1 MRVGICLNMVARD
14 ARGLGMEYL
23 SDIASCGFDFA
34 EISAMQ
40 VMRLD
45 RQEFTREVCRPLQD
59 SGLRCHA
66 MNAFCGTEF
75 RFADPQ
81 DAPRVLAYTH
91 ELLERAAALGAH
103 MIVIGAG
110 VARSIAPG
118 ETMQQACTQMTTLF
132 CAMADLAAPY
142 GVTLALEGLNRQ
154 ETNMYDC
161 MPRVIAQVEACA
173 HPNLGALV
181 DYFHFSLGNES
192 PQILPAM
199 APQIR
204 HVHLARVLS
213 RRLPCDVREDEGY
226 VPFLR
231 ALGMGGYDGALS
243 LEATCAPG
251 AFLPQAAQALSVV
264 RSLCAEAGL

>member
-1 MRVGICLNMVARD
+1 MQVGICLNMVARD
-14 ARGLGMEYL
+14 GLGMPHLPE
-23 SDIASCGFDFA
+23 AAACGFDFV
-34 EISAMQ
+34 ELSAMQ

-45 RQEFTREVCRPLQD
+45 RQEFTRQVCRPMQD
-59 SGLRCHA
+59 GGIPCRA

-75 RFADPQ
+75 RFADPG
-81 DAPRVLAYTH
+81 DAARVLSYTQ
-91 ELLERAAALGAH
+91 ELLDRAAALGARVV
-103 MIVIGAG
+103 VIGAG
-110 VARSIAPG
+110 VARSVAPG
-118 ETMQQACTQMTTLF
+118 ESVQAACAQMTALF
-132 CAMADLAAPY
+132 CRMAELAAPY

-213 RRLPCDVREDEGY
+213 RRLPCDVREDAGY

-251 AFLPQAAQALSVV
+251 AFQPQAVQALSVV